1 MSRVAHRS
9 RGQVQP
15 RFRPLNGLDSDP
27 NRLGTALELAG
38 TILASSVS
46 TQTDSEEETT
56 LNAKTLV
63 AAALLPF
70 ALSLSANPP
79 SEEFRTPDEPVVAG
93 PVSEEGRTP
102 HQPFQFEGDEWA
114 SHQDFID
121 AGRRCQTFH
130 PDAETMAELE
140 EDFLFQL
147 SQRPDS
153 AFEAL
158 FTSPTYVNVYFHV
171 IRKGTG
177 ISNGDVTTTMINNQ
191 MTVLNNAYAGMG
203 VSFQLISVDR
213 TTNATWYTMSPGST
227 AEAQAKAALRKGT
240 ADDLNI
246 YTANPGGGLLGW
258 ATFPSS
264 YAGAKS
270 KDGVVLLYSSLPGG
284 TASPYNLG
292 DTGTHEVGH
301 WMGLYHT
308 FQGGCSQTAGDYV
321 SDTPAEKSAASGCP
335 TGRDTCPTLSGLDPI
350 KNFMDYTDDS
360 CMNTFSAGQ
369 VSRMRAQWD
378 AYRSG
383 K

>member
-1 MSRVAHRS
+1 M
-9 RGQVQP
+9 
-15 RFRPLNGLDSDP
+15 
-27 NRLGTALELAG
+27 
-38 TILASSVS
+38 
-46 TQTDSEEETT
+46 
-56 LNAKTLV
+56 NAKPLLV
-63 AAALLPF
+63 ALLLPL
-70 ALSLSANPP
+70 ALSVTAA
-79 SEEFRTPDEPVVAG
+79 TPVVDDRSGDDARPPEVAQPG
-93 PVSEEGRTP
+93 HEAEE
-102 HQPFQFEGDEWA
+102 PFFFEGEEWVSPKA
-114 SHQDFID
+114 FIQ

-130 PDAETMAELE
+130 PDAETMAQLE
-140 EDFLFQL
+140 EEFLFEL
-147 SQRPDS
+147 SQTPTSD
-153 AFEAL
+153 FEAL

-191 MTVLNNAYAGMG
+191 MSVLNAAYASIG
-203 VSFQLISVDR
+203 VRFQLISVDR

-227 AEAQAKAALRKGT
+227 AESQAKAALRKGS

-264 YAGAKS
+264 YRSSPS

-308 FQGGCSQTAGDYV
+308 FQGGCSQTGGDYV
-321 SDTPAEKSAASGCP
+321 TDTPAEASAASGCP
-335 TGRDTCPTLSGLDPI
+335 TGRDTCPSLAGLDPI
-350 KNFMDYTDDS
+350 RNFMDYTYDS

-369 VSRMRAQWD
+369 ISRMRAQWD
-378 AYRSG
+378 TYRSG